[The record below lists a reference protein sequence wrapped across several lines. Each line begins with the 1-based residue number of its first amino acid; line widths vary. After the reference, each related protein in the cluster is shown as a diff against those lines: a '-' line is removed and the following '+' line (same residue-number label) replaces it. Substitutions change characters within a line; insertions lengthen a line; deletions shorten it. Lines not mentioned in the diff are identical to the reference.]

1 MIEQLDIVV
10 RSNLPSRHR
19 RLVGCLIGWFA
30 TVLLILLANT
40 YAAWGRSWIPESLG
54 LWLLWF
60 SQFGWL
66 LLLYLFGATI
76 YHTGKLIMPCT
87 NNHPLAFV
95 LLMLCFVP
103 ILQIAIGLD
112 VCIWIARECRELG
125 IDTTWRGL
133 PESALARLVGIKYCR
148 GCGYDLTGKKS
159 GVCSECG
166 KAIEAALS

>member
-19 RLVGCLIGWFA
+19 RLVGCLIGWVA
-30 TVLLILLANT
+30 TVLLIVMANGAAGLGRGVLPDGLLI
-40 YAAWGRSWIPESLG
+40 WV
-54 LWLLWF
+54 LWF

-66 LLLYLFGATI
+66 LLLYLYGATI

-87 NNHPLAFV
+87 NNHPFAFI

-103 ILQIAIGLD
+103 VLQIAIGVA
-112 VCIWIARECRELG
+112 VCIWIARKCRQLG
-125 IDTTWRGL
+125 IEATWRGL
-133 PESALARLVGIKYCR
+133 PESAVARLVGIKYCR
-148 GCGYDLTGKKS
+148 GCGYDLTGNKS

-166 KAIEAALS
+166 RLIHP